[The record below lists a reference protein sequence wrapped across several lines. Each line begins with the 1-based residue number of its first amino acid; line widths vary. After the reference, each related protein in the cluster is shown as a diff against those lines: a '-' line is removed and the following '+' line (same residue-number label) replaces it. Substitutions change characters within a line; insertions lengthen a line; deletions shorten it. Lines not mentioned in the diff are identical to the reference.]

1 MRLNKNYL
9 ILIGILVSIT
19 SGIVASYYLSSTQS
33 AVIFCIV
40 LMLFFWTTESIAL
53 PITALLPVFIFS
65 AAGMSSVSEVLT
77 NYAHPV
83 IYLFFG
89 GFLLAIGLQKWK
101 IDVWFSRLILNT
113 IGNTPERILAGFIIS
128 TALLSMWISNTATAV
143 MMLPLAKSILANEDR
158 KPIFTKLL
166 YLSIAFSANIGG
178 MATLIGTPPNIV
190 LAALYEDRYGTAI
203 GFATWLQFGLPI
215 SIILLLMMY
224 GLFIVR
230 LRKSGESNELTIP
243 FSEKNE
249 SLNTPQKRFLTIF
262 ALTAGLWIFKPII
275 KDFFQLDFL
284 DDTFIALLGGALL
297 FIIPQGIKSG
307 RTLLSW
313 KHTRSLPWGILLI
326 FGGGLSLAMG
336 IESSGLGLLLGE
348 SLKIFSHWHLILL
361 MLLIS
366 FFGLMATELMSNVA
380 LVSVFIPI
388 VFLLGDGMGLDPF
401 ALSIPL
407 TLAASCAFML
417 PIATPPNMV
426 VYASGKVSF
435 SEMASIGWKLNLFSL
450 ISIVLFWYFLGGLFY

>member
-1 MRLNKNYL
+1 MRINKNYL
-9 ILIGILVSIT
+9 ILIAIFFS
-19 SGIVASYYLSSTQS
+19 IVAGFFASFYLSTTQS
-33 AVIFCIV
+33 AVIFCMV

-83 IYLFFG
+83 IYLFLG

-143 MMLPLAKSILANEDR
+143 MMLPLAKSILSKEDH

-190 LAALYEDRYGTAI
+190 LAALYEERYGTPI

-215 SIILLLMMY
+215 SVILLLMMY
-224 GLFIVR
+224 GLFIVK
-230 LRKSGESNELTIP
+230 LRKSGESNELTVK
-243 FSEKNE
+243 FSEKPIP
-249 SLNTPQKRFLTIF
+249 LNTPQKRFLTIF
-262 ALTAGLWIFKPII
+262 GLTAGLWIFKPII

-284 DDTFIALLGGALL
+284 ARINKS
-297 FIIPQGIKSG
+297 IIPK
-307 RTLLSW
+307 
-313 KHTRSLPWGILLI
+313 
-326 FGGGLSLAMG
+326 
-336 IESSGLGLLLGE
+336 
-348 SLKIFSHWHLILL
+348 
-361 MLLIS
+361 
-366 FFGLMATELMSNVA
+366 
-380 LVSVFIPI
+380 
-388 VFLLGDGMGLDPF
+388 
-401 ALSIPL
+401 
-407 TLAASCAFML
+407 
-417 PIATPPNMV
+417 
-426 VYASGKVSF
+426 
-435 SEMASIGWKLNLFSL
+435 
-450 ISIVLFWYFLGGLFY
+450 